1 MATITAYDRT
11 ETRRGA
17 ARYTGF
23 KLHVQHGDALNRTI
37 IARRISNRTVQLR
50 VVSLTVTPQQDP
62 EEGPHYTRVEVAT
75 ETESGQRR
83 EVQFWLDDAGMVELM
98 R

>member
-23 KLHVQHGDALNRTI
+23 KLHVQDGDGLNRAI
-37 IARRISNRTVQLR
+37 ISRRISNRTAPLR
-50 VVSLTVTPQQDP
+50 VLALTVTPQDDP
-62 EEGPHYTRVEVAT
+62 EEGPHYTRVDARV
-75 ETESGQRR
+75 ETEEGQPR
-83 EVQFWLDDAGMVELM
+83 EVRFWLDDAGMVELM